1 MTDTHNTAMPRAT
14 GLAGLI
20 RRGEALIASIPEA
33 LPLLALRI
41 ALAVPFYKSGLTK
54 WDGFLTL
61 SNGARYLFTQEF
73 RLHIFGAQ
81 YAYPAPVLMAT
92 LSGIAEIVLP
102 VLLVLGLFTRYAA
115 LGLLVMVAI
124 IQLTVPEGWA
134 NFHLPWAA
142 MALALCVYGGG
153 QLSLDRLIGLGASR
167 T

>member
-1 MTDTHNTAMPRAT
+1 MTDSSTSAAP
-14 GLAGLI
+14 AGSGFFGVV

-33 LPLLALRI
+33 LSLLALRI

-81 YAYPAPVLMAT
+81 YAYPAPILMAT

-102 VLLVLGLFTRYAA
+102 VLLVLGLFTRFAA
-115 LGLLVMVAI
+115 VALLGMIAV

-142 MALALCVYGGG
+142 MALALAVYGGG
-153 QLSLDRLIGLGASR
+153 QLSLDRLIGLGTR
-167 T
+167 KD